1 MKIRIFILILAAFF
15 LFTGSS
21 PWEGAAAVAPAGE
34 LPATGFFAAT
44 NSFPLNTVVDITNI
58 ESGKSTRVIV
68 AKTLN
73 SPGLLAIISREAADL
88 IGMRAGSVSRIRMIQ
103 PSDPMAYMRFTES
116 MAVGTPVFESGNV
129 ITDENLEQ
137 KLLNE
142 HYSSDSYVP
151 PSVAKPVSPSLPA
164 IPVEIAERGYVVDEP
179 EWGGNGRLNI
189 IDVPEYNINPLP
201 AFQDIPPVTKVEEP
215 VIKEEPVPAQPK
227 KEPVYIAE
235 PEEEIIYTEEPKK
248 EPVIVTEPKPEP
260 ESEIDTYIY
269 ETPWDSYLSE
279 DTEPDDYIY
288 ETPRDSYLSEDTE
301 PDDYIYETPR
311 DSYLSEGP
319 EPDDYIYETPWESY
333 LSEGPEPDDYIYET
347 PWESYV
353 SEGTE
358 PDDYIYETPWE
369 SYVSEGPEPDD
380 YIYETPWESYLSEG
394 TEQAETTEKTPA
406 QIAEQPKE
414 QVQSKPVPEP
424 VPLDFVP
431 ADPRP
436 PEPSVYNIPFSDIIP
451 GIAEIPEEKPP
462 AVTPPV
468 VRDSAFSVR
477 TITQLDSGRY
487 YVQLGAMTGDTVEN
501 VVRQIDK
508 RYDPVVFRDRDN
520 LYRILIG
527 PLNQGESAAV
537 LQRFKSIGYTD
548 AFVRRGN

>member
-333 LSEGPEPDDYIYET
+333 LSEG
-347 PWESYV
+347 
-353 SEGTE
+353 
-358 PDDYIYETPWE
+358 
-369 SYVSEGPEPDD
+369 
-380 YIYETPWESYLSEG
+380 